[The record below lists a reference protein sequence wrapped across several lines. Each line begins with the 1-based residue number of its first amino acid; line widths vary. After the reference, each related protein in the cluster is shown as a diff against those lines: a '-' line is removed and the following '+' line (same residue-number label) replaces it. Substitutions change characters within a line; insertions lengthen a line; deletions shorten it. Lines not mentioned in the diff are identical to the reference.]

1 MSVRLVILIVSFL
14 IALGANFVSIQLI
27 GLMTDAV
34 NKGREPADLIWPDGW
49 RFGRFVA
56 AEIARQYRAKYP
68 EGKLYRRLRV
78 VYIVMG
84 VSFGI
89 GVVTLFSF
97 GATK

>member
-34 NKGREPADLIWPDGW
+34 NKGRKPADIIWPDGW
-49 RFGRFVA
+49 RFGPFVA
-56 AEIARQYRAKYP
+56 AEITRRYRAMYP

-78 VYIVMG
+78 VYVVMG

-89 GVVTLFSF
+89 SVVALFSV
-97 GATK
+97 GATT

>member
-1 MSVRLVILIVSFL
+1 MSVRGVILIVSFL
-14 IALGANFVSIQLI
+14 IALVANFISIMLI

-34 NKGREPADLIWPDGW
+34 NKGREPADIIWPDGW

-68 EGKLYRRLRV
+68 DGKLYRRLRV
-78 VYIVMG
+78 AYIVMG

-89 GVVTLFSF
+89 TAVTLLGF
-97 GATK
+97 GVSR